1 MTPGAYAERDGKSH
15 RVLPFS
21 DEAERGVLG
30 SCLINPKRVIDIC
43 VEQQL
48 TAEAFYLRRH
58 QLLFETLLHLH
69 QTGSAIDPVTVGNRL
84 DETGVIHEIGGRMYL
99 DELIDSTPTDLHAEY
114 YIDIVYQKY
123 LRRQIIDYS
132 QESIERCFVS
142 QDDSRELLSSVE
154 QKIFEISN
162 RQRTGMIPW
171 RSMIDMAMHDI
182 EELIATKRGIAG
194 IPTGFIDLDQK
205 MMGLKRGEMIILAAR
220 PSMGKTS
227 LALNVAERVATISK
241 DNKRVY
247 PVGVFSLEMTA
258 DQLVKRMLCSHARVP
273 SQKLAGGHSISKAH
287 HQDLVNAASVLSEA
301 PIYLDDTPG
310 LEAVELFSRARRMK
324 QRYGIELVVVDYLQ
338 LMHYSDVGRNNGR
351 QLEVAAIS
359 GAMKSMA
366 KSLNVPVLVLSQLSR
381 ATETRDRLHRP
392 QLSDLRDSGS
402 IEQDADIV
410 LFLRRPCRIPG
421 DQQSDDRTLAIVDVA
436 KNRNGETG
444 EINLH
449 FSEQFTRFDNRA
461 HEGVDHMGSAPEPYD
476 ESDSEELI

>member
-1 MTPGAYAERDGKSH
+1 MTPGADAERDEKG
-15 RVLPFS
+15 RRILPFS

-30 SCLINPKRVIDIC
+30 SCLINPERVIDLC

-48 TAEAFYLRRH
+48 TADAFYLRRH
-58 QLLFETLLHLH
+58 QILFDLFLRMH
-69 QTGSAIDPVTVGNRL
+69 QTGGAIDPVTVGNRL
-84 DETGVIHEIGGRMYL
+84 EEAHAANEVGGRIYL

-132 QESIERCFVS
+132 QESIERCYLG
-142 QDDSRELLSSVE
+142 QEDARELLSATE

-162 RQRTGMIPW
+162 RQRTGITPW
-171 RSMIDMAMHDI
+171 PELIVTAMHEI
-182 EELIATKRGIAG
+182 EEIMATKRGISG
-194 IPTGFIDLDQK
+194 IPSGFTDLDRK

-227 LALNVAERVATISK
+227 LALNIAERVATISK
-241 DNKRVY
+241 DNKRPY
-247 PVGVFSLEMTA
+247 PVAVFSLEMTSG
-258 DQLVKRMLCSHARVP
+258 QLVNRMLCSHARVP
-273 SQKLAGGHSISKAH
+273 SQKLAGGFISRTH

-301 PIYLDDTPG
+301 PLYLDDSAS
-310 LEAVELFSRARRMK
+310 LEAVELVSRARRMK
-324 QRYGIELVVVDYLQ
+324 QRYGIELVVIDYLQ
-338 LMHYSDVGRNNGR
+338 LMHYSEIGRTNGR

-359 GAMKSMA
+359 GAMKAMA
-366 KSLNVPVLVLSQLSR
+366 KSLNIPVLVLSQLSR
-381 ATETRDRLHRP
+381 ATETRDRLHKP

-421 DQQSDDRTLAIVDVA
+421 DQNSDDRTLAIVDVA

-444 EINLH
+444 ELNLH
-449 FSEQFTRFDNRA
+449 FTEEFTRFDNRA
-461 HEGVDHMGSAPEPYD
+461 REGVDPVDAAPPPYD
-476 ESDSEELI
+476 DMEQEELI

>member
-1 MTPGAYAERDGKSH
+1 MTPGADAEREGKG
-15 RVLPFS
+15 RRTVPFS

-30 SCLINPKRVIDIC
+30 SCLINPERVIDLC

-48 TAEAFYLRRH
+48 FSEAFYLRRH
-58 QLLFETLLHLH
+58 QILFDVLLQMHH
-69 QTGSAIDPVTVGNRL
+69 AGRAIDPVTVGSRL
-84 DETGVIHEIGGRMYL
+84 EEAGTVSEVGGRMYL
-99 DELIDSTPTDLHAEY
+99 DELIDSTPTDLHAEF

-123 LRRQIIDYS
+123 LRRQIIEYS
-132 QESIERCFVS
+132 QESIERCYVG
-142 QDDSRELLSSVE
+142 DGDSRELLSLTE

-162 RQRTGMIPW
+162 RQRPGLVPW
-171 RSMIDMAMHDI
+171 PDMIDHAMHDI
-182 EELIATKRGIAG
+182 EEIFNSRRGIAG
-194 IPTGFIDLDQK
+194 ISSGFTDLDQK

-227 LALNVAERVATISK
+227 LALNIAERVATITK
-241 DNKRVY
+241 DGKHPY
-247 PVGVFSLEMTA
+247 PVGVFSLEMTS

-273 SQKLAGGHSISKAH
+273 AQKLAGGYIGKVH

-301 PIYLDDTPG
+301 PILLDDTAG
-310 LEAVELFSRARRMK
+310 LEAVELVSRARRMK

-338 LMHYSDVGRNNGR
+338 LMHYTEVARANGR

-359 GAMKSMA
+359 GAMKAMA
-366 KSLNVPVLVLSQLSR
+366 KSLDIPVLILSQLSR
-381 ATETRDRLHRP
+381 AAETRDKLHRP

-444 EINLH
+444 EVQLH

-461 HEGVDHMGSAPEPYD
+461 PAGVDPAGHSA
-476 ESDSEELI
+476 ESYEETEELTL